1 MKLRRIDES
10 HCGVRI
16 LVGVERADVFLE
28 LALDSSRI
36 GAVRAGEVLLAVD
49 LDDVLA
55 QGLLR
60 DKHLATLGTW
70 NITDVAVH
78 LDVVVEAAFLV
89 RCEAALIA
97 LHDQHLLVHQ
107 HLVATEE
114 VRCTEDKPQHV
125 SSGN

>member
-1 MKLRRIDES
+1 M
-10 HCGVRI
+10 
-16 LVGVERADVFLE
+16 ERADVFLE
-28 LALDSSRI
+28 LALDGGRI

-49 LDDVLA
+49 LDDVLT

-60 DKHLATLGTW
+60 HEHLAALGTR
-70 NITDVAVH
+70 NIADVVVH

-89 RCEAALIA
+89 CRETALIA

-107 HLVATEE
+107 HLVAAEE

-125 SSGN
+125 SLGNSKVPLCSRSK